1 MCEKTHLNI
10 NKFNNFTRGWIM
22 LFHILLV
29 VNVHD
34 QMVSWLSNLLVISEE
49 KVSAGLHLK
58 RQLLFQAFQIKPLL
72 CNVLKIKE
80 H

>member
-1 MCEKTHLNI
+1 
-10 NKFNNFTRGWIM
+10 M

-80 H
+80 PSCWNSHTSTLTLS

>member
-1 MCEKTHLNI
+1 
-10 NKFNNFTRGWIM
+10 M

-49 KVSAGLHLK
+49 KVSAGLHWK
-58 RQLLFQAFQIKPLL
+58 QQLLFQAFQIKPLV
-72 CNVLKIKE
+72 CNVLKIKA